1 MMLETHLKLCV
12 AEPYQSNNEK
22 LLLLNK
28 LLKIIF
34 LKPQEEKASKKS
46 SINFFLSWGGIL
58 YLLAYLSWPLR
69 YSICYDFFFLR
80 LL

>member
-46 SINFFLSWGGIL
+46 SINFFLS
-58 YLLAYLSWPLR
+58 
-69 YSICYDFFFLR
+69 
-80 LL
+80 